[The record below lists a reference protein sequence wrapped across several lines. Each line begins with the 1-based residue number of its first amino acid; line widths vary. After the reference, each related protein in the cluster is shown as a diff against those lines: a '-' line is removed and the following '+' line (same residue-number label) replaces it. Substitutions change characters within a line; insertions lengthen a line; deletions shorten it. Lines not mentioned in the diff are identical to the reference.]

1 MDEDAFNKLDLSIRG
16 KLPDHLWKQITFT
29 FNPWNERH
37 WLKARFF
44 DTEDEDILALT
55 TTYKVNEFLGEDDKR
70 IFEKMKRDNPKRYAV
85 EGEAEWGIAEGLIF
99 ENWEEKEFDYREVSK
114 RKGVVS
120 RFGLDFGYTND
131 PSAFIGYLED
141 EKNKEIYVFDEFYKK
156 GMLNDEI
163 ANQIKYMGYEKEEI
177 IGDSA
182 EQKSIEE
189 IKRYGIRRI
198 KPSVK
203 GKDSILHG
211 IQLLQQYKI
220 YIHPKCVNTITEF
233 SSYIWDTKDSRVLN
247 KPVDAFNHIID
258 AMRYAIYKQPKK
270 GIDIERLIGRGK

>member
-70 IFEKMKRDNPKRYAV
+70 IFEKMKRDNPKRYRV

-141 EKNKEIYVFDEFYKK
+141 EKNKEI
-156 GMLNDEI
+156 
-163 ANQIKYMGYEKEEI
+163 
-177 IGDSA
+177 
-182 EQKSIEE
+182 
-189 IKRYGIRRI
+189 
-198 KPSVK
+198 
-203 GKDSILHG
+203 
-211 IQLLQQYKI
+211 
-220 YIHPKCVNTITEF
+220 
-233 SSYIWDTKDSRVLN
+233 
-247 KPVDAFNHIID
+247 
-258 AMRYAIYKQPKK
+258 
-270 GIDIERLIGRGK
+270 